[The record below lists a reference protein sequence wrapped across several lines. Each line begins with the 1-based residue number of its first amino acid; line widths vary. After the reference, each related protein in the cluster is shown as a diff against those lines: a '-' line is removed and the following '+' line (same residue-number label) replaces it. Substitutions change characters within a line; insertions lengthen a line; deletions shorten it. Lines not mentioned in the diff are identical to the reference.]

1 MTQSIYTINVN
12 VSGTNRL
19 FWWSDLSSSN
29 LVGRGL
35 VLPATVS
42 AAPFTF
48 AQAFIDRYASD
59 AAWRNYLNSQ
69 GGISSS
75 ENDLSSFATSY
86 DLIEDETSFTR
97 KESSQVFV
105 PVAQEIAAETKRVY
119 FGMQYGAS
127 SSPTG
132 SPLILEDRADSSGKD
147 SPRVFYVDPNER
159 NQDSNG
165 KYIAN
170 FARFIRF
177 SQAFEVVEGSGFWTV
192 EPYNETVALGTND
205 FPETFLKGLRLDSI
219 VQPTEFTD
227 GIIALKLAT
236 QYVPRTVWRSRY
248 PLVTELKIAQ
258 NVVTN
263 PPGYARLFEG
273 GVALMRAEYVTVAL
287 APIVYQ

>member
-12 VSGTNRL
+12 VGGTNRL
-19 FWWSDLSSSN
+19 FWWSDLSYSK
-29 LVGRGL
+29 VGRGL

-42 AAPFTF
+42 VAPFTF

-147 SPRVFYVDPNER
+147 SPRVFYVDPNEC

-177 SQAFEVVEGSGFWTV
+177 SQAFEVVEGSGSWTV
-192 EPYNETVALGTND
+192 EPYNENVSFGTND

-219 VQPTEFTD
+219 VLPTEFTD

-236 QYVPRTVWRSRY
+236 QYVPHTVWRSRY

-258 NVVTN
+258 NVVTT
-263 PPGYARLFEG
+263 PPSYAAIFEG
-273 GVALMRAEYVTVAL
+273 SVALMRAEYITVAFST
-287 APIVYQ
+287 IVYQ